1 MPRVLL
7 IDSDRKDLALLQT
20 ALADGGFAVTA
31 VASGS
36 FALTM
41 IERDRPDVVVS
52 RTDVEDIDGRE
63 LRGILESDPATRDL
77 PFVLV
82 EHQGPAAVLAEVR
95 RRLTPRAGGTL
106 QGTLGVMDL
115 VELAQAMALGG
126 KTGELRLALAAG
138 HGAIV
143 FQAGRIVHADF
154 GGRTGER
161 AFAALAA
168 AAQREAGATF
178 SFTPGATDDA
188 GGPRTIH
195 RSVEQLLLAVAAE
208 IDEAAPG
215 APASSVPGAP
225 GA

>member
-20 ALADGGFAVTA
+20 ALADAGFAVTA
-31 VASGS
+31 VPSGS

-52 RTDVEDIDGRE
+52 RARVDDIDGRE
-63 LRGILESDPATRDL
+63 LRAILESDPATHDL

-82 EHQGPAAVLAEVR
+82 ERQGPASVLAEVR
-95 RRLTPRAGGTL
+95 RALSPRAAGGL

-115 VELAQAMALGG
+115 VELTQAIALGG
-126 KTGELRLALAAG
+126 KTGELRLALGAG
-138 HGAIV
+138 AGAIV
-143 FQAGRIVHADF
+143 FVGGRIVHAAFD
-154 GGRTGER
+154 GRDGEA
-161 AFAALAA
+161 AFAALVA

-178 SFTPGATDDA
+178 TFTPAAPDG
-188 GGPRTIH
+188 GGPRTIE

-208 IDEAAPG
+208 IDEGTSLPRAPG
-215 APASSVPGAP
+215 A
-225 GA
+225 